1 MLSLKLFRTEN
12 PSVSSTIH
20 EWLLM
25 SSCFSCLLLMIRMI
39 VTNSIE
45 YIFLPWN
52 LFLAFVP
59 YWITWWMTTN
69 VAIIEN
75 KIKLIIALGTW
86 LLFIPNSFYIIT
98 DLFHLIHVRSAP
110 KWFDLLLIFSF
121 AWNGIIC
128 GIILVRRVEIII
140 TVIRKKQVSIFL
152 VFLVMWV
159 NAFGIYI
166 GRFLRY
172 NSWDIISDPF
182 SLAADIVNMILH
194 PFQNGYAWGMTLG
207 YAVFITFVY
216 FTIKKL
222 SESFRVKEYNHAKP
236 QRKIQRL

>member
-1 MLSLKLFRTEN
+1 MFSIKTIKTPNLSA
-12 PSVSSTIH
+12 STSIH
-20 EWLLM
+20 EWLLW
-25 SSCFSCLLLMIRMI
+25 SSCFSCLLLVVRMG
-39 VTNSIE
+39 VTQSIE

-59 YWITWWMTTN
+59 YWITWWMMRN

-75 KIKLIIALGTW
+75 KLKLVIALAAW

-98 DLFHLIHVRSAP
+98 DLFHLVHVHSAP
-110 KWFDLLLIFSF
+110 RWFDLLLIFSF

-128 GIILVRRVEIII
+128 GIISIRRVELI
-140 TVIRKKQVSIFL
+140 TAMVRGKGFSVVLIFS
-152 VFLVMWV
+152 VMWL

-182 SLAADIVNMILH
+182 SLAADIISMVFH
-194 PFQNGYAWGMTLG
+194 PFENGYAWGMTLC
-207 YAVFITFVY
+207 YAVFITFLY

-222 SESFRVKEYNHAKP
+222 SESFTMSER
-236 QRKIQRL
+236 

>member
-1 MLSLKLFRTEN
+1 MLSLKSFRPAN
-12 PSVSSTIH
+12 LSISSTIH
-20 EWLLM
+20 DWLLM
-25 SSCFSCLLLMIRMI
+25 SSCFSCLLLVTRMI
-39 VTNSIE
+39 VTNTIE

-59 YWITWWMTTN
+59 YWITWWMTRN
-69 VAIIEN
+69 ISIIEN
-75 KIKLIIALGTW
+75 KIKLVIALAAW

-121 AWNGIIC
+121 AWNGILC
-128 GIILVRRVEIII
+128 GIISLRRVEITINAIRGKELSVFII
-140 TVIRKKQVSIFL
+140 
-152 VFLVMWV
+152 FLVMWL

-182 SLAADIVNMILH
+182 SLAADIVSMIFH
-194 PFQNGYAWGMTLG
+194 PFENGYAWGMTLC
-207 YAVFITFVY
+207 YAVFITFLY

-222 SESFRVKEYNHAKP
+222 SESFRVISKNV
-236 QRKIQRL
+236 